1 VDEVFYWKAAVKS
14 VSFFFL
20 IFSSLHFIFLGI
32 STRVGMLEYADIIL
46 YYSSIVKLTMLG
58 RRASELALRGLRGSQ
73 YGLLQ

>member
-1 VDEVFYWKAAVKS
+1 MLVGYVVPQDVESIYSTYPEVLFQQV
-14 VSFFFL
+14 
-20 IFSSLHFIFLGI
+20 
-32 STRVGMLEYADIIL
+32 MLEYADIIL

>member
-1 VDEVFYWKAAVKS
+1 VKGSAFITQAVKCS
-14 VSFFFL
+14 V
-20 IFSSLHFIFLGI
+20 
-32 STRVGMLEYADIIL
+32 LEYADIIL